1 MQLAALDL
9 LKSSNPNGRFWIKI
23 DATDIKSC
31 IMESQKKVWNGD
43 EDLGDGK
50 LEALRDKYEERM
62 ADMHRL
68 KSRNAAEVKE
78 VLPRVLD
85 AFTDD
90 IIFLDKSF
98 KEAADHFEKKS
109 RQANCPEE
117 TLKEANWEVVEYQIL
132 LQQSQELHQN
142 FENAL
147 ASLADIT
154 QADAILP
161 TIHILATSTLSI

>member
-9 LKSSNPNGRFWIKI
+9 VKSSNPNGRFWIKI

-50 LEALRDKYEERM
+50 LEALRDEYEERM

-98 KEAADHFEKKS
+98 KEAADHLEKK
-109 RQANCPEE
+109 
-117 TLKEANWEVVEYQIL
+117 K
-132 LQQSQELHQN
+132 
-142 FENAL
+142 
-147 ASLADIT
+147 
-154 QADAILP
+154 
-161 TIHILATSTLSI
+161 

>member
-90 IIFLDKSF
+90 IIFLYKSF
-98 KEAADHFEKKS
+98 KEAADHFEKK
-109 RQANCPEE
+109 
-117 TLKEANWEVVEYQIL
+117 K
-132 LQQSQELHQN
+132 
-142 FENAL
+142 
-147 ASLADIT
+147 
-154 QADAILP
+154 
-161 TIHILATSTLSI
+161 